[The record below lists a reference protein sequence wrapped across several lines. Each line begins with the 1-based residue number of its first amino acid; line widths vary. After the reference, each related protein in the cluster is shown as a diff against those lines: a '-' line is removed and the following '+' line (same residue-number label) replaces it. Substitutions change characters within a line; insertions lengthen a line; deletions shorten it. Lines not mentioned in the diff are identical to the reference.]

1 MSVIQEPGSTRPGR
15 AAGLLLIGVAVI
27 AVVLGVITLLNGD
40 EDNNQGA
47 PPPSSTGQQPPP
59 PPPSGPG
66 GQPSGSQPPGNQP
79 PPPPSTSQA
88 PPPPVITTTTPPPE
102 ADTKSVKVRVFNNS
116 TIEKF
121 AATAARDF
129 RETGWDV
136 VEVGNYSESII
147 PTTTAYFRPG
157 TPEEAAAKAIA
168 FRFNMKSAPRLPN
181 FRFGDGVLVM
191 ITKDYGSK

>member
-27 AVVLGVITLLNGD
+27 AVVLGVITLVNGG
-40 EDNNQGA
+40 EDNKQTQ
-47 PPPSSTGQQPPP
+47 PPGSSTGQQPPP
-59 PPPSGPG
+59 ASGGPS
-66 GQPSGSQPPGNQP
+66 GQPSGSQPSGNQP
-79 PPPPSTSQA
+79 PAQSSSSQA
-88 PPPPVITTTTPPPE
+88 PAPPVVTTTTPPPNVDPRS
-102 ADTKSVKVRVFNNS
+102 AKVRVFNNS

-129 RETGWDV
+129 REAGWDV

-157 TPEEAAAKAIA
+157 TPEEAAARALA
-168 FRFNMKSAPRLPN
+168 ARFNMKVAPRLAN
-181 FRFGDGVLVM
+181 FRFGDGVIVM